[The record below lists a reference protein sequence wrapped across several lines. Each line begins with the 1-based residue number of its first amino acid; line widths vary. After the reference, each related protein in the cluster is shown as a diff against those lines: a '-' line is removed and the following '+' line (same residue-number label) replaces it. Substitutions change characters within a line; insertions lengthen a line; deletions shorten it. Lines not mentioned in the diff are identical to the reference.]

1 MSYKFKHFI
10 AIIFLLLLAI
20 ISQAQNLVTG
30 NFPYMAGS
38 KLSLIGFENM
48 GIYSIDSTIV
58 GPQGHFSLKFGSKD
72 YGMGYIMSADNKIYF
87 LVLANENIQL
97 KGEQI
102 SLPESIQIIS
112 GTEQKIFETYAKQLS
127 KRQQA
132 ISAWQYLQNIY
143 WTDTTLYWP
152 SKMKKTILLEQQRI
166 AKEDK
171 DYLKKL
177 DPNSYVY
184 WYLPTRKLISEVDAI
199 VKSSPMQIPATIAA
213 FRALNYNEAKLYKS
227 GLLKDAL
234 ESHFWLLENMGAPL
248 DSVFKEMKISID
260 YLIPN
265 LLSNEAH
272 LNEVT
277 KYLFNLFEK
286 HSLFDASE
294 YLAIKLL
301 TQNSCVINNDF
312 ARQLEMYR
320 SMKIGNNAP
329 NIVFENATKPIAQLA
344 DINAKYKLIVFGA
357 SWCSKCKEEIPK
369 LLPYYET
376 WKNKYQ
382 LDVVF
387 VSLDTDL
394 NSFQNFA
401 KDFPWVSTC
410 ELKSWEAKA
419 VKDYFVFGTPTM
431 YLLEK
436 DNKIV
441 LKPNSEKQVQAW
453 LESK

>member
-1 MSYKFKHFI
+1 MKKFIKYILLTTFFV
-10 AIIFLLLLAI
+10 IFYLCGN
-20 ISQAQNLVTG
+20 AQNKITG
-30 NFPYMAGS
+30 NFPSMAGS

-48 GIYSIDSTIV
+48 GVYSIDSTKV
-58 GPQGHFSLKFGSKD
+58 NAQGEFSLNYSSKD
-72 YGMGYIMSADNKIYF
+72 FGMGYIMAEDKKIYF

-112 GTEQKIFETYAKQLS
+112 GAEQKIFESYARQHS
-127 KRQQA
+127 KRLQVE
-132 ISAWQYLQNIY
+132 SAWQYLQNIY
-143 WTDTTLYWP
+143 LTDTTLRWP
-152 SKMKKTILLEQQRI
+152 SKIKKTIFLEQQRI

-171 DYLKKL
+171 AYLKNL

-184 WYLPTRKLISEVDAI
+184 WYLPTRKLLSEVAEI
-199 VKSSPMQIPATIAA
+199 VKSKPMQITATIAA
-213 FRALNYNEAKLYKS
+213 FRNLNYNEPKLYKS

-234 ESHFWLLENMGAPL
+234 ESHFWLIENMGAPL
-248 DSVFKEMKISID
+248 DTVYNEMKISID
-260 YLIPN
+260 YIIPN

-277 KYLFNLFEK
+277 KFLFNLFEQ

-320 SMKIGNNAP
+320 AMKIGNIAP
-329 NIVFENATKPIAQLA
+329 NIVFENATKPITQLA

-369 LLPYYET
+369 LLPFYET
-376 WKNKYQ
+376 WKNKNQ
-382 LDVVF
+382 LDIVF
-387 VSLDTDL
+387 ISLDTDL
-394 NSFQNFA
+394 SSFQNFA

-410 ELKSWEAKA
+410 DLKSWEGKA
-419 VKDYFVFGTPTM
+419 TKDYFVFGSPTM
-431 YLLEK
+431 YLLAI
-436 DNKIV
+436 DNRIV
-441 LKPNSEKQVQAW
+441 LKPSSENQVQAW